1 MGSPIGADLGCC
13 RRNDQPGP
21 LSPGSAASTDR
32 LNAATRAGAE
42 AIVGLMRDKLLAAM
56 RDRGGFI
63 TRSDALLLV
72 DRHIVGQGVALRC
85 DLQHVVHTAAG
96 RFVLDRAYLEEMV
109 GVELD
114 GAAWHGSAA
123 QRERDV
129 RRDAALAAAGWLIV
143 RFTHAR
149 LSRESLTC
157 RRELAAILAVRRQQ
171 RRIA

>member
-72 DRHIVGQGVALRC
+72 DRHIVDKALRFGATSSMSSTPRRGGSSW
-85 DLQHVVHTAAG
+85 TAPISRRWWVSSSTERPGTAPP
-96 RFVLDRAYLEEMV
+96 LNENATSAEMP
-109 GVELD
+109 
-114 GAAWHGSAA
+114 H
-123 QRERDV
+123 
-129 RRDAALAAAGWLIV
+129 
-143 RFTHAR
+143 
-149 LSRESLTC
+149 
-157 RRELAAILAVRRQQ
+157 
-171 RRIA
+171 